1 MTRLKDVAILNRQAL
16 PENTDADRLFR
27 YLDIGSV
34 DSVGRITD
42 AEELRFEAAPSR
54 ARRLVQP
61 GDSIVST
68 VRTYLRAIAHIE
80 GATDDLVVS
89 TGFTTL
95 SPRPGVD
102 PRFLFWTIRGSEF
115 IEDVVARSVGVS
127 YPAITATELGTLPVP
142 QLTLDEQRRIAD
154 YLDAESARIDEFIAE
169 QEHLVVLL
177 LERREAELDGWIEHG
192 GCRTALREVSSPWVD
207 SVPSGWELTPLKR
220 CAERVM
226 VGIVINPSAY
236 YEAEGVPVLR
246 GLNVRPGRVSSE
258 DLVFMSHG
266 SNELHRKSILQ
277 AGDIVVVRTGIAG
290 SAAQVP
296 SWAVGG
302 NAVDLLIVRPGDRLV
317 PGFLELVL
325 NSRVVQRQV
334 HYGSVGALQSHFN
347 TASLANVVL
356 PLPPLGDQLRVLEH
370 LRCSLGWYDALIA
383 EARIQIRHLRE
394 RRQTLITTAVTQ
406 GLDSL
411 PGMA

>member
-16 PENTDADRLFR
+16 PENADADRLFR

-34 DSVGRITD
+34 DNVGGISD
-42 AEELRFEAAPSR
+42 AEEVRFEAAPSR

-68 VRTYLRAIAHIE
+68 VRTYLRAIAYIE

-95 SPRPGVD
+95 SPRPGVH
-102 PRFLFWTIRGSEF
+102 PRFLFWTIQGSAF

-127 YPAITATELGTLPVP
+127 YPAITATELGILPVP
-142 QLTLDEQRRIAD
+142 QPTLDEQRRIAD
-154 YLDAESARIDEFIAE
+154 YLDAESARIDEFIVE

-177 LERREAELDGWIEHG
+177 LERREAELDGWVEHG
-192 GCRTALREVSSPWVD
+192 GCQTALREVYSPWVD
-207 SVPSGWELTPLKR
+207 AVPPGWELTPLKR

-246 GLNVRPGRVSSE
+246 GLNVRPGRVSSD
-258 DLVFMSHG
+258 DLVYMSRG
-266 SNELHRKSILQ
+266 SNELHRKSILH
-277 AGDIVVVRTGIAG
+277 AGDILVVRTGIAG
-290 SAAQVP
+290 SASQVP
-296 SWAVGG
+296 IWAVGG

-317 PGFLELVL
+317 PGFLEHVL

-347 TASLANVVL
+347 TASLANVVV
-356 PLPPLGDQLRVLEH
+356 PLPPRGEQLRVLEH
-370 LRCSLGWYDALIA
+370 LRSSLGRYDALIA
-383 EARIQIRHLRE
+383 EIRLQIARLRE
-394 RRQTLITTAVTQ
+394 RRQAIITTAVTQ
-406 GLDSL
+406 GIDGL
-411 PGMA
+411 PGVA